1 MVTIDLPIYK
11 HHALIVGNGEIFPG
25 ITASLPGHPDL
36 ILAADGGAENALAL
50 GFQPSLVIGDLDSI
64 KPETISTLQSRG
76 VVIRHEP
83 SQAENDLEKCVRYAV
98 RSGFRDLTLIG
109 FTGRRDDQTMA
120 TLSVCKKFQRQARFQ
135 IFTGRANTFILPAGS
150 YALNC
155 HVGETISLFGFPVVK
170 GISAQGL
177 QFSLQ
182 NEKLG
187 PGSYGV
193 SNRATDSKVY
203 ITWQSGTLLIY
214 QIFKQA

>member
-1 MVTIDLPIYK
+1 M
-11 HHALIVGNGEIFPG
+11 LIVGNGEILPG
-25 ITASLPGHPDL
+25 IAAPILGHPDL

-50 GFQPSLVIGDLDSI
+50 GLQPSLVIGDLDSI
-64 KPETISTLQSRG
+64 KSETVSTLQSQG

-83 SQAENDLEKCVRYAV
+83 SQLENDLEKCVRYAV
-98 RSGFRDLTLIG
+98 RSSFRDLTLIG

-120 TLSVCKKFQRQARFQ
+120 TISVCKKFQRQARFH
-135 IFTGRANTFILPAGS
+135 IFTGRANIFVLPAGS

-170 GISAQGL
+170 GISTQGL

-187 PGSYGV
+187 PGSHGV
-193 SNRATDSKVY
+193 SNRATDSKVN

-214 QIFKQA
+214 QIFEQA